1 MCSGDK
7 VPKIVEETLSEAP
20 SLQLSNANSVSETIV
35 AENEISKLK
44 IAPPIEAVA
53 EVDIVIPILPSHVD
67 LPTISTTETAFPP
80 PAPVSIPLHPVA
92 PISSTSKKKSGTSKD
107 TPSGATGG
115 RGRCCSRYH
124 KVLL

>member
-1 MCSGDK
+1 MCSGDN

-20 SLQLSNANSVSETIV
+20 PLQLSNALSVNETIV

-53 EVDIVIPILPSHVD
+53 EVNTIIPILPSHA
-67 LPTISTTETAFPP
+67 PISTTETASPP
-80 PAPVSIPLHPVA
+80 PAPVSIPLPPFA